1 MESIIQ
7 RHGYP
12 PSSLPALID
21 FDSDVIDRPLPLHLM
36 QQAKGINLFCLVLL
50 IFTNLTLISIR
61 SNKDLY
67 DSIFFV
73 ISFLL
78 CTFMDLGVGKY

>member
-21 FDSDVIDRPLPLHLM
+21 FDSDVIDRSLPLHLM
-36 QQAKGINLFCLVLL
+36 QQAKGISLFCLVLL
-50 IFTNLTLISIR
+50 IFTNLTLTSIR
-61 SNKDLY
+61 SKKDLY
-67 DSIFFV
+67 DSIFFIIIILALV
-73 ISFLL
+73 VHLWL
-78 CTFMDLGVGKY
+78 